1 MSEEIGPVQNC
12 QNPPWDTPNWAKLSF
27 QCRMEWKDLEETS
40 EPSKR
45 FCKACHENVH
55 LVTNKEEFESAASL
69 KHCVS
74 VKTEENEFRLT
85 GAPQIFSGKEIS
97 QEEPKTHEQPRRG
110 HSPTQ
115 LQQQKKLTPNSI
127 LKESDINLAEPSA
140 AILKAGYDVAF
151 LVPTENAMRKSI
163 MDAHDSVR
171 AFLKR
176 NELHDYKEQQQ
187 GPSRKVKIKAQFV
200 TTNGIR
206 EKKVSLYR
214 PKTKDGDPRIWI
226 YGLKELAQA
235 YNLIALI
242 YSDGQ
247 LFIVNCSK
255 EEDLEIALSGAIPK
269 PAQALSAVAFE
280 LLQKLRSISNR
291 GFIPSIRQGD
301 TGVGMTLENLLGI
314 AANPSK
320 SPDYKGIE
328 LKASRISNRGSVRN
342 KSQLFS
348 KTPSWKLSP
357 METAERLVATRGYID
372 GDGIQAL
379 RHTISG
385 NKPNSRG
392 LYLDVDYANDYLR
405 QMFTDVA
412 VRDFNPEH
420 DMTWVFDD
428 LRKALK
434 KKHRE
439 TFWVKAFH
447 NNDRTDEQF
456 HYATVEHTKDPYIE
470 KLETLFETGIVTMD
484 YTLHL
489 KPSGKARDHGYLFKL
504 KPNCFEALFPKPAEY
519 DLTA

>member
-1 MSEEIGPVQNC
+1 M
-12 QNPPWDTPNWAKLSF
+12 
-27 QCRMEWKDLEETS
+27 
-40 EPSKR
+40 
-45 FCKACHENVH
+45 
-55 LVTNKEEFESAASL
+55 
-69 KHCVS
+69 
-74 VKTEENEFRLT
+74 
-85 GAPQIFSGKEIS
+85 
-97 QEEPKTHEQPRRG
+97 
-110 HSPTQ
+110 
-115 LQQQKKLTPNSI
+115 

-151 LVPTENAMRKSI
+151 LVPTDTAMDKSI

-171 AFLKR
+171 SFLKR
-176 NELHDYKEQQQ
+176 NEIHDYTEQRQ
-187 GPSRKVKIKAQFV
+187 GPKCYIKAQYV
-200 TTNGIR
+200 TLTGII

-214 PKTKDGDPRIWI
+214 PRTGDGDPRIWI

-242 YSDGQ
+242 YSGGQ

-255 EEDLEIALSGAIPK
+255 GEDLEIALNGAIPK
-269 PAQALSAVAFE
+269 PAHALSAVAFE
-280 LLQKLRSISNR
+280 LLQKLRSISNK

-314 AANPSK
+314 AANS
-320 SPDYKGIE
+320 SRAPDYKGIE
-328 LKASRISNRGSVRN
+328 LKASRISNIGAVGNR
-342 KSQLFS
+342 SQLFS
-348 KTPSWKLSP
+348 KSPSWKLSP
-357 METAERLVATRGYID
+357 MGTAERLVATRGYID
-372 GDGIQAL
+372 GDGTQAL

-405 QMFTDVA
+405 QMFTDLA
-412 VRDFNPEH
+412 VRDFSPEH
-420 DMTWVFDD
+420 DVTWVFDD
-428 LRKALK
+428 LREALK

-484 YTLHL
+484 YTMHL
-489 KPSGKARDHGYLFKL
+489 KSSGKTRNHGYLFKL
-504 KPNCFEALFPKPAEY
+504 KANCFEALFPKPTQY